1 MFERGPT
8 HSRLNEQ
15 NSRLRAKV
23 LRCEKIIEE
32 LRREKQTMS
41 SQVSQAAVLCCCLV
55 IFK

>member
-23 LRCEKIIEE
+23 LRCEKTIEE

-41 SQVSQAAVLCCCLV
+41 SQVSQAAVTVLLPCK
-55 IFK
+55 I